1 MSDPRAKIEQMERS
15 LQCFV
20 CGWLSLLPLLGL
32 PFGIGAVALYTRVR
46 LRAAGEPN
54 PARRYL
60 RWGLILGLLGV
71 VISALLA
78 FWINLRLYHAYLE
91 GRF

>member
-1 MSDPRAKIEQMERS
+1 MSDPVARIELMERS

-20 CGWLSLLPLLGL
+20 FGWLSLLPLLGL
-32 PFGIGAVALYTRVR
+32 PFGIGAVAVYARVR
-46 LRAAGEPN
+46 FRASRERN

-60 RWGLILGLLGV
+60 IWGLVLGLLGV

-78 FWINLRLYHAYLE
+78 CYINLRLYHAYIE
-91 GRF
+91 GL